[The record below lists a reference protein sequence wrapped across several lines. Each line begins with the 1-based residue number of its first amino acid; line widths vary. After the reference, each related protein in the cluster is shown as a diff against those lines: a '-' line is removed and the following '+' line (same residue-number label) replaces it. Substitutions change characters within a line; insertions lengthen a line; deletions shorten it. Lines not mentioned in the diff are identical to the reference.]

1 MKKLK
6 KILDIIE
13 KICTEI
19 CVILLVVITLSIF
32 YQVIARKL
40 GFSVTWVDETAR
52 YAFVMLVFIGT
63 IVVARRG
70 THIRISS
77 FVDMLPLRIR
87 KITEVLTYMPVAGL
101 TLLFAFACIQ
111 AAKNVG
117 DVRFSMLTF
126 IRMSDFYYI
135 LSVICVIIA
144 IMVVIHIIEILTGDV
159 TLPDGGKKVRKR
171 D

>member
-1 MKKLK
+1 MKKMK
-6 KILDIIE
+6 KVLDVIE

-19 CVILLVVITLSIF
+19 CVVLLAVITLSIF

-77 FVDMLPLRIR
+77 FVDLLPVKIR
-87 KITEVLTYMPVAGL
+87 KVTEVATYIPVAGL
-101 TLLFAFACIQ
+101 TLLFAYSCIR
-111 AAKNVG
+111 AAGSVG

-126 IRMSDFYYI
+126 IHMRDFYYV
-135 LSVICVIIA
+135 LSGICMIIA
-144 IMVVIHIIEILTGDV
+144 IMVVIHIIEIITGGV
-159 TLPDGGKKVRKR
+159 ALPDGGRKVGRH